1 MKLFAVLG
9 AGPIDPYAA
18 PVQAIPLVGVAT
30 AAVVV
35 SPERAVDPASVVVAR
50 ATEEYVAPSVAPDGV
65 GAGSVADAAVSKL
78 PAAGSEAPRHKA
90 AHVAAAVSVDP
101 SPVDAGAEAVD
112 DVANGVD
119 TASVAAAVE
128 QWRGVWEG
136 RDVSGYADMFHP
148 EAAASRRSLGDP
160 SLSAPRFTKVTL
172 EARAAN
178 LFSQYA
184 RISVAVGAL
193 DIKRD
198 GDLLVSSFDQDFTAW
213 RSGSDSSPAYVDRGR
228 KTLVFARDR
237 NSEWRI
243 VSEQWRSRSQ

>member
-1 MKLFAVLG
+1 
-9 AGPIDPYAA
+9 
-18 PVQAIPLVGVAT
+18 
-30 AAVVV
+30 
-35 SPERAVDPASVVVAR
+35 
-50 ATEEYVAPSVAPDGV
+50 
-65 GAGSVADAAVSKL
+65 
-78 PAAGSEAPRHKA
+78 
-90 AHVAAAVSVDP
+90 
-101 SPVDAGAEAVD
+101 
-112 DVANGVD
+112 VD

-148 EAAASRRSLGDP
+148 EAAASRRSLGDT

-237 NSEWRI
+237 SSEWRI